1 MELTSPALASRCMTL
16 ERWASE
22 LLSVPAIS
30 LLGTIR
36 PDSLARNTIACMAI
50 EAASDIFIIFDIGT
64 SWFN

>member
-1 MELTSPALASRCMTL
+1 MTL

-22 LLSVPAIS
+22 LLSVVAIS